1 MSTNCNNLNPLLRD
15 GTSQQQRTLQA
26 LLPAYIPVD
35 EHSLDDLRLFAQKFA
50 EEIKFYELN
59 TVVPPLGP
67 APTLQDWTPFFEQ
80 LLTTDEKNQ
89 PHYTLFIAFLEMF
102 KVAQTD
108 LNKMT
113 QRHLDFFYRDVLRLQ
128 EKVAVPDQVFTIFKL
143 ASEVS
148 EQLIPQATEL
158 DAKKDAKGNELV
170 YETDRNIVVNPIQ
183 VEQLKAVYIKRDIS
197 DDIVGPLRL
206 YASEVANSMDGKGRE
221 IENAD
226 KRWKTF
232 GRPVKDPITN
242 AILQAPGEIGFALAS
257 PVLALAEGERTVS
270 LNIKFVAPVDYN
282 TILFLT
288 TSPFNP
294 NPSTRIELALQ
305 HAIDLNFSGEKEWIQ
320 PSSINQ
326 VFFSSDRTTLI
337 LDFTVS
343 EGQKPIVGYD
353 SEVLKQN
360 FKTTLPLLKCVLK
373 TSASFSDYFVAQ
385 QILEQITIASIKI
398 DTIVTGVRNLILQN
412 DEGSLNAEKPFQPF
426 GSSPRVGSSFYI
438 GSNELFTKR
447 LDTLKL
453 NIEWFGVPTSFV
465 SHYRYYEPKP
475 VDGNGTQRYYYRQ
488 SSDFRAL
495 IQYLD
500 QRKWNDAKTNQLFQ
514 NSYWDQLNVESLLE
528 QATFNSSIASLQGVD
543 PEWAVAGRGKG
554 TLPVSPK
561 PGETS
566 FSLQAENTTNAS
578 STLALD
584 DAVLR
589 QVISITNFGSFQFD
603 LSGDVNEEYTPL
615 TRRGFMRLVLNSFD
629 FGHND
634 YAASYTRRA
643 FEVTAVGYSGDK
655 TMPRDPYTPVMR
667 SLSLEYSSSD
677 TITLNGAVPATE
689 SGLSNFFHVSPFGTV
704 NRKLAANKKWP
715 LLPRF
720 TEEGNLY
727 IGLSGVKAPQTLSL
741 LLKVAD
747 GTANPDYL
755 PQPITWSYLVGD
767 EWVPFE
773 NLKILS
779 NSTNGFLDSGI
790 VTFDLPR
797 AFKNDNTSMPEGL
810 FWLRASIT
818 HFCDSVCEMIAVHA
832 QAVTATFDNRE
843 NDTNHLRTALAGST
857 IKDFVISN
865 SGIEK
870 IEQPYS
876 SFGGKIAETNEAF
889 YTRVSERL
897 RHKNRAITIWD
908 YEHIVLEEFP
918 QVFKIKCLNHT
929 RMQPLDYSERA
940 PGNVSLVVIPDLRNK
955 NAVDSLRPKT
965 SLLLLQQIDQHIK
978 KINPPCAE
986 LHVRNPYFEEVQ
998 ADFEVKFL
1006 PGFDNGFYA
1015 KQLEEDLKK
1024 FLAPWAFDGTDLFFG
1039 GRLHK
1044 TVILDYVED
1053 LPYVDYVTCFRIN
1066 QFVPVEALRAADADR
1081 ISFPVGGFELLKD
1094 LDEAVATT
1102 SASILTSASKHI
1114 IRVQE
1119 EEICEC
1125 PDNDVVQPYLPPTFN
1140 DPDCGDDPNKSAK
1153 PNEGVGLDV
1162 LEDDFIIGRPRR
1174 TEGIGYWTVNTDF
1187 NVQ

>member
-35 EHSLDDLRLFAQKFA
+35 EHSLDDLRKFAQKFA

-67 APTLQDWTPFFEQ
+67 PPSLQDWTPFFDQ
-80 LLTTDEKNQ
+80 LLKTDEKNQ

-102 KVAQTD
+102 RVAQTD
-108 LNKMT
+108 LNQMT

-128 EKVAVPDQVFTIFKL
+128 EKAAVPDQVFTIFKL

-148 EQLIPQATEL
+148 EQLVPQTTEL
-158 DAKKDAKGNELV
+158 DAKKDGDGIDLV

-197 DDIVGPLRL
+197 NDIVGPLRM
-206 YASEVANSMDGKGRE
+206 YASEMANSMDGKGRE

-232 GRPVKDPITN
+232 GRPVKDSQTN
-242 AILQAPGEIGFALAS
+242 AVMQTPGEIGFALAS
-257 PVLALAEGERTVS
+257 PVLAMAEGDRSVTID
-270 LNIKFVAPVDYN
+270 IKFLGSVDFN
-282 TILFLT
+282 TILFLS
-288 TSPFNP
+288 TSPYNSDL
-294 NPSTRIELALQ
+294 PSRIKLAIRN
-305 HAIDLNFSGEKEWIQ
+305 AIELNFSGEEEWIQ
-320 PSSINQ
+320 PTSIGE
-326 VFFSSDRTTLI
+326 VFFSTDRTTLTI
-337 LDFTVS
+337 HATVS
-343 EGQKPIVGYD
+343 EGQKTIVGYNA
-353 SEVLKQN
+353 EVLKQN
-360 FKTTLPLLKCVLK
+360 FKTALPLVKCTLK
-373 TSASFSDYFVAQ
+373 TSASFSDYFVSQ

-398 DTIVTGVRNLILQN
+398 NTVVTGIRNLILQN

-447 LDTLKL
+447 LDTLSL

-475 VDGNGTQRYYYRQ
+475 LDENGKPRLYYRN
-488 SSDFRAL
+488 SSDFEAL
-495 IQYLD
+495 IQFLD
-500 QRKWNDAKTNQLFQ
+500 QRKWKDAKTNQLFK
-514 NSYWDQLNVESLLE
+514 NSHWDNINATSLTSLM
-528 QATFNSSIASLQGVD
+528 SSNGAELVSSGIPIELALAAD
-543 PEWAVAGRGKG
+543 GKG
-554 TLPVSPK
+554 FYSVSPK
-561 PGETS
+561 PGAFS
-566 FSLQAENTTNAS
+566 FAEPISNLTNAS
-578 STLALD
+578 STLPLN

-589 QVISITNFGSFQFD
+589 QRISINNFGSAQFD

-615 TRRGFMRLVLNSFD
+615 TRRGFMRFVLNSFD

-634 YAASYTRRA
+634 FPTAYTRRA
-643 FEVTAVGYSGDK
+643 FEVTKSGYAEDK

-677 TITLNGAVPATE
+677 TITLNGTVPASE

-704 NRKLAANKKWP
+704 NRKLTVNKKWP

-755 PQPITWSYLVGD
+755 PQPISWSYLAGD

-773 NLKILS
+773 DLKILS
-779 NSTNGFLDSGI
+779 NTTNGLLDSGI
-790 VTFDLPR
+790 VIFDLPR

-810 FWLRASIT
+810 FWLRASIAN
-818 HFCDSVCEMIAVHA
+818 FNDSVCEMIAVHA

-843 NDTNHLRTALAGST
+843 NDTDHLRTALAAST

-870 IEQPYS
+870 VEQPYS
-876 SFGGKIAETNEAF
+876 SFGGKISESKEAF

-940 PGNVSLVVIPDLRNK
+940 PGHVSLVVIPDVRNK
-955 NAVDSLRPKT
+955 NAIDPLRPKT
-965 SLLLLQQIDQHIK
+965 SLLLLQQIDQLIK

-1015 KQLEEDLKK
+1015 KQLDEDLRK
-1024 FLAPWAFDGTDLFFG
+1024 FLSPWAYDGTDLFFG

-1066 QFVPVEALRAADADR
+1066 QYVPVEALRAADADR
-1081 ISFPVGGFELLKD
+1081 VNFPVLGYEKLSD

-1102 SASILTSASKHI
+1102 SASILTSYAKHI

-1125 PDNDVVQPYLPPTFN
+1125 PDNDVIQPYLPPTFN
-1140 DPDCGDDPNKSAK
+1140 DPDCGDDPNKTA
-1153 PNEGVGLDV
+1153 
-1162 LEDDFIIGRPRR
+1162 RP
-1174 TEGIGYWTVNTDF
+1174 
-1187 NVQ
+1187 